1 VRKIRRKIN
10 PKERRPDV
18 IHIQLPAAEAERLE
32 QAFRRESDPK
42 YKDRLQIIRLASR
55 DRPHQDIA
63 RDLATTPR
71 SVQRWL
77 NAYLDKGLDGLRP
90 RKAKGRAPKILG
102 AMAEEIKRW
111 VIEGPAQQGL
121 DRANWTHEE
130 LADHLFKTKGIKASR
145 SAMQRFCRKVGIRVY
160 RPTYRFLRGKPEK
173 QAQAKEDIQKLTE
186 KAQAGEIV
194 LLSQDEARFPMVPT
208 ATATLGVK
216 GHRPVVGT
224 WDCKDLL
231 YVFAVVNLLSCAIHS
246 NTLASPKDAKKKTGK
261 SKTRRLQEAFAQ
273 HLRHVGRLYPQDKH
287 KEVVLLIDNAP
298 WHAGQPVNAALAE
311 NPHLKFKRLP
321 SYSPQLN
328 PIERFWKLLR
338 RRATHNRLF
347 DSLGD
352 LKGSLRNSLCYFQT
366 MRGRVRT
373 LINGRKKVS
382 TNRTAL

>member
-32 QAFRRESDPK
+32 QAFRHESDPK

-90 RKAKGRAPKILG
+90 RKAKGREPKIPA

-111 VIEGPAQQGL
+111 VIQGPAKQGL

-130 LADHLFKTKGIKASR
+130 LADHLFKTKGNKASR

-160 RPTYRFLRGKPEK
+160 RPTYRFLRGNPEK
-173 QAQAKEDIQKLTE
+173 QAQAKEDIKELKE

-246 NTLASPKDAKKKTGK
+246 NTLESPKDAKKKTGK

-298 WHAGQPVNAALAE
+298 WHAGQLVKEALAD
-311 NPHLKFKRLP
+311 NPHLVFKRLP

-328 PIERFWKLLR
+328 PIERLWKVLR
-338 RRATHNRLF
+338 RRSTHNRLF
-347 DSLGD
+347 DNLAD
-352 LKGSLRNSLCYFQT
+352 LKGSIRNGLRYFQT
-366 MRGRVRT
+366 MRARVKT
-373 LINGRKKVS
+373 LLNARKKG
-382 TNRTAL
+382 TGNRTVS

>member
-1 VRKIRRKIN
+1 MIRIR
-10 PKERRPDV
+10 
-18 IHIQLPAAEAERLE
+18 LPEAEADRLA
-32 QAFRRESDPK
+32 QAFRHATDPK
-42 YKDRLQIIRLASR
+42 YKDRIQIIRLAHR

-63 RDLATTPR
+63 QDLATTPR

-77 NAYLDKGLDGLRP
+77 NTYLDQGLDGLRP
-90 RKAKGRAPKILG
+90 RKAKGRPPKIP
-102 AMAEEIKRW
+102 AEMAEEVKSW
-111 VIEGPAQQGL
+111 VIQGPAEQGL

-130 LADHLFKTKGIKASR
+130 LADHLFKTTGIKASR

-160 RPTYRFLRGKPEK
+160 RPTYRFLRGQPAK
-173 QAQAKEDIQKLTE
+173 QAQAKEDIQELKE
-186 KAQAGEIV
+186 KAQAGAIV

-231 YVFAVVNLLSCAIHS
+231 YVFAVVNLLSGAIHS
-246 NTLASPKDAKKKTGK
+246 NTLESPKDAKKKTGK

-273 HLRHVGRLYPQDKH
+273 HLRHIGRIYPGDKH
-287 KEVVLLIDNAP
+287 QEVVLLIDNAP
-298 WHAGQPVNAALAE
+298 WHAGKPVNEALAE
-311 NPHLKFKRLP
+311 NPHVKFKRLP

-347 DSLGD
+347 DTLAD

-366 MRGRVRT
+366 MRGRVKS
-373 LINGRKKVS
+373 LLNGRKKQPA
-382 TNRTAL
+382 NRTVS